1 MGKIL
6 AILAILV
13 GALTLTACNGIEHA
27 ACANDPT
34 ASSYPVDSPKQVLH
48 TCN

>member
-1 MGKIL
+1 MGK
-6 AILAILV
+6 ILAILV
-13 GALTLTACNGIEHA
+13 GALTLTACNGIDHA

-34 ASSYPVDSPKQVLH
+34 ASSYSVNSPKDVLH

>member
-1 MGKIL
+1 MTKLL
-6 AILAILV
+6 AFLV

-27 ACANDPT
+27 GCANDPT
-34 ASSYPVDSPKQVLH
+34 ASSYAVNSPQSVLH

>member
-1 MGKIL
+1 MGKF
-6 AILAILV
+6 LAILV
-13 GALTLTACNGIEHA
+13 GALTLTACHGIDHA

-34 ASSYPVDSPKQVLH
+34 ASSYAVDSPKAVLH